1 MKKIYSLAMIG
12 LASLVFGQISLTNI
26 GTAYTQ
32 NFDGLASGTSTVLTG
47 SLAGWSIVESGSN
60 SNTSYV
66 ADNGNANAGNTYS
79 YGTTGSTDRALG
91 ALASGSLESR
101 WGSRFVNNT
110 GVAISE
116 LAIAYT
122 GEEWRIGFAN
132 RGTLD
137 QITFQYSTNA
147 TSLSTGTWVSVN
159 ALTYS
164 STDITGTAGVRD
176 GNSSA
181 YRTSISN
188 VISGLNIPAG
198 GTFWIRFTDENIA
211 GTDDGLAIDDFS
223 LTPQIGGSLSTI
235 DIKNSKNL
243 LVKNTVVKNEI
254 TFGIKAQ
261 VKIYSVNGQLVKT
274 ADVTENKSL
283 NVADLQ
289 NGIYI
294 VTGLVEGK
302 NVSQKIIKN

>member
-47 SLAGWSIVESGSN
+47 SLAGWAISESGSN
-60 SNTSYV
+60 ANTSYV

-79 YGTTGSTDRALG
+79 YGTTGSADRALG

-101 WGSRFVNNT
+101 WGAQFENNT
-110 GVAISE
+110 GLVINQLLISY
-116 LAIAYT
+116 I
-122 GEEWRIGFAN
+122 GEQWRFGGGRSTQDHIVFE
-132 RGTLD
+132 
-137 QITFQYSTNA
+137 ISTNA
-147 TSLSTGTWVSVN
+147 TSLNNGTWTAVTALDYLSSNIAGN
-159 ALTYS
+159 AGS
-164 STDITGTAGVRD
+164 RD
-176 GNSSA
+176 GNNST
-181 YRTSISN
+181 YKTGVN
-188 VISGLNIPAG
+188 GTVSGLNISAG
-198 GTFWIRFTDENIA
+198 STFWIRFVDENIT
-211 GTDDGLAIDDFS
+211 GNDDGLAIDDFS
-223 LTPQIGGSLSTI
+223 LTPQNSGSLSTV
-235 DIKNSKNL
+235 DVKNSKNL
-243 LVKNTVVKNEI
+243 FVKNTVVKNEI
-254 TFGIKAQ
+254 TFGTKAQ

-274 ADVTENKSL
+274 VDVTENKSL

>member
-1 MKKIYSLAMIG
+1 MKKIYSLAMMG

-32 NFDGLASGTSTVLTG
+32 NFDGLTSGTSTVLTG

-60 SNTSYV
+60 SNTSYI

-101 WGSRFVNNT
+101 WGAQFENNT
-110 GVAISE
+110 GTVINQLLIS
-116 LAIAYT
+116 YV
-122 GEEWRIGFAN
+122 GEQWRFGGGRSTQDHIIFE
-132 RGTLD
+132 
-137 QITFQYSTNA
+137 ISTNA
-147 TSLSTGTWVSVN
+147 TSLNNGTWTAVT
-159 ALTYS
+159 ALDYLS
-164 STDITGTAGVRD
+164 SNIAGTAGSRD
-176 GNSSA
+176 GNNST
-181 YRTSISN
+181 YKTVLN
-188 VISGLNIPAG
+188 GTVPGLNISAG
-198 GTFWIRFTDENIA
+198 STFWIRFVDENIT
-211 GTDDGLAIDDFS
+211 GNDDGLAIDDFS
-223 LTPQIGGSLSTI
+223 LTPQNSGSLSTA
-235 DIKNSKNL
+235 DVKNSKNL
-243 LVKNTVVKNEI
+243 FVKNTVVKNEI
-254 TFGIKAQ
+254 TFGTKAQ

-274 ADVTENKSL
+274 VDVTENKSL